1 MICAGFAVSC
11 CHTDMSDVLVAW
23 HGLPILSLEID
34 FAQGLCTSSVLEGLF
49 AFKALQPH
57 LDRSLVAC
65 RVHNCCLN
73 LSHDDILLGEQ
84 KSEEAGDEDT
94 IANQGG
100 PADPIHPGVFF
111 TPFVWKKRAEGKL
124 LQWCA

>member
-1 MICAGFAVSC
+1 
-11 CHTDMSDVLVAW
+11 
-23 HGLPILSLEID
+23 
-34 FAQGLCTSSVLEGLF
+34 LF
-49 AFKALQPH
+49 GFKALQPH

-100 PADPIHPGVFF
+100 PADPIHPRVFF